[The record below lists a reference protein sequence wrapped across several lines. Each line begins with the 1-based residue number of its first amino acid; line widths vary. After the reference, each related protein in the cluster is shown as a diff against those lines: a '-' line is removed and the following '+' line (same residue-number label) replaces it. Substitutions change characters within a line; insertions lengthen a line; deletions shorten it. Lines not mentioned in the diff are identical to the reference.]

1 MFSNELDKLL
11 ILNIGD
17 LDEGARRFELL
28 QNRVAGEIDTLV
40 QEWAIRQGWRS
51 TQTWQAQKDAAVA
64 PAHWV
69 AGDTWRAWFS
79 FWYRSGD
86 TGKWSND
93 QDYFWMTRLCQ
104 AGRGQMGFRFYQD
117 EFPKTAW
124 KKFIQAQAIG
134 FADTRFVFDDE
145 PSLFLPVRVDKDA
158 LAKGAEE
165 ESFKE
170 ALSPLNDTLD
180 YIHSTVDRFDALLT
194 TMRNQQAS

>member
-28 QNRVAGEIDTLV
+28 QKRVAREIEALV
-40 QEWAIRQGWRS
+40 QEWAMRQGWRS
-51 TQTWQAQKDAAVA
+51 SQTWEDERDVAIA

-69 AGDTWRAWFS
+69 TEDTWGAWFG

-86 TGKWSND
+86 TGEWSD
-93 QDYFWMTRLCQ
+93 GHDYFWMTRLC
-104 AGRGQMGFRFYQD
+104 AEGRGEIGFRFYQE

-124 KKFIQAQAIG
+124 KKFLQAHAAG

-145 PSLFLPVRVDKDA
+145 PSLFLPVRVDKET

-165 ESFKE
+165 ENFTE
-170 ALSPLNDTLD
+170 ALRPLSDALD
-180 YIHSTVDRFDALLT
+180 YIQSIIDRFETLLA
-194 TMRNQQAS
+194 TMRAP